1 MSDDPKKVDPK
12 RPKSKAEVKIAAPPG
27 PELADWNLLRS
38 FLAIYETG
46 TLTEAAKRLK
56 TTQPSMGRHLRE
68 LEDSVK
74 ETLFARLPGKLK
86 PNARADA
93 LYESLLGMRNSIKQ
107 AEGLFNEGAQTLHG
121 VVRVAVSEAYAY
133 HVVPA
138 ILLPLLSEHSELEI
152 ELSVSNQTD
161 NLLRRDADI
170 AVRFFRPNQEDIIAI
185 KVGETKLG
193 LFAHEDYIKRHG
205 MPMSVDMVG
214 SPIVAG
220 GDREVIALG
229 MFIQGAA
236 PKSALRFR
244 FRTDFVLAREAA
256 VRSGHAIGMMFAD
269 IAKLS
274 PELVPVLQ
282 DRVGRKQEIWLCA
295 HEELRRSRA
304 MRFVWERLE
313 EGLRARFSG

>member
-1 MSDDPKKVDPK
+1 VQ
-12 RPKSKAEVKIAAPPG
+12 IAAPPG
-27 PELADWNLLRS
+27 PDLADWNLLRS

-46 TLTEAAKRLK
+46 TLTEAANRLK

-68 LEDSVK
+68 LEALVK
-74 ETLFARLPGKLK
+74 ETLFMRLPGKLK

-93 LYESLLGMRNSIKQ
+93 LYETLLGMRNSVKQ
-107 AEGLFNEGAQTLHG
+107 AEGLFTNGAENLQG

-138 ILLPLLSEHSELEI
+138 LLLPLLSEHSELEI

-170 AVRFFRPNQEDIIAI
+170 AVRFFRPDQEDIIAV
-185 KVGETKLG
+185 KVCETTLG
-193 LFAHEDYIKRHG
+193 LFAHEDYLKLHG
-205 MPMSVDMVG
+205 VPTGVDAAGPYV
-214 SPIVAG
+214 VAG
-220 GDREVIALG
+220 GDREAIALG

-274 PELVPVLQ
+274 PQLKPVLQ
-282 DRVGRKQEIWLCA
+282 DTVIRKQEIWLCA

-304 MRFVWERLE
+304 MRLVWERLE
-313 EGLRARFSG
+313 MGLRERFAL